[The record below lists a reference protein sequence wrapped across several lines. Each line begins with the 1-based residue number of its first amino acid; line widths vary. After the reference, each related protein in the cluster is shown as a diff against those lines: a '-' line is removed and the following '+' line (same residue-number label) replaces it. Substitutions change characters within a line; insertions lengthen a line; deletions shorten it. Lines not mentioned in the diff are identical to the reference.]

1 MSNEKKQ
8 KKNQW
13 IIDRAFNLK
22 LENESRLRD
31 ILECCNKVKYGKMT
45 REEAGKKIV
54 EKKASPSIERY
65 EKSTA
70 TAMRSFGFIEDTY
83 CTTEISDKFVNGE
96 ISYPQLIL
104 FQLIKKEFIYS
115 EEYKPV
121 KPIYILLK
129 VLLFLYN
136 KDKINKSFC
145 WIDAYDYQ
153 KYLTEIKSYD
163 EIDDFAEKIYQDKK
177 SKTERNLEFLIN
189 HFDIWYN
196 TLITTDIFEPYDSN
210 KKYTLTLNFN
220 ELSLIQYIYNNYP
233 KSTIFNS
240 HTIPGGSKTDKIKLL
255 HNYGRENSSIYEIMP
270 DIKLSPIKEIPNLQT
285 NDKKILSLYLI
296 DGYSFR
302 DIDQEVLGNVYDT
315 RGFFSK
321 MIISG
326 KYGINNYK
334 GIWKPFKNNINF
346 IKNNKKYSD
355 IKDVID
361 IIFGGDIMEE
371 NKKLHNRQK
380 RNHELY
386 GLNRILYGAPGT
398 GKTYSTAKL
407 ALAVIENKP
416 IEEIDNKYTN
426 REELMAKYREYTE
439 SGKIVFTTFH
449 QSYGYEDFIQGLRPN
464 TNSNQLSFKIVDGVF
479 KKISEQAMED
489 DDGDY
494 VIIIDEINRGN
505 ISKIFGELI
514 TLIESDKRWGELN
527 QMSVTL
533 PSGDLFAV
541 PNNLYII
548 GTMNSADKSIS
559 LIDTALRRRFEFIE
573 QMPDESLINDD
584 KLKTVF
590 NCLNKILI
598 KELESTDLLVGH
610 AYFINKEENDLP
622 NILNNQII
630 PLLYEYFYDDR
641 KKVRLVVS
649 EITSNTNV
657 EIDEIN
663 KNGRISVK
671 IKGE

>member
-1 MSNEKKQ
+1 M
-8 KKNQW
+8 
-13 IIDRAFNLK
+13 
-22 LENESRLRD
+22 
-31 ILECCNKVKYGKMT
+31 
-45 REEAGKKIV
+45 KI
-54 EKKASPSIERY
+54 
-65 EKSTA
+65 
-70 TAMRSFGFIEDTY
+70 
-83 CTTEISDKFVNGE
+83 
-96 ISYPQLIL
+96 
-104 FQLIKKEFIYS
+104 
-115 EEYKPV
+115 
-121 KPIYILLK
+121 
-129 VLLFLYN
+129 
-136 KDKINKSFC
+136 
-145 WIDAYDYQ
+145 
-153 KYLTEIKSYD
+153 
-163 EIDDFAEKIYQDKK
+163 
-177 SKTERNLEFLIN
+177 ERNLEFTIN

-196 TLITTDIFEPYDSN
+196 TLITTDIFEPYDLN

-220 ELSLIQYIYNNYP
+220 ELLLIQYIYNNYP
-233 KSTIFNS
+233 KNTIFNS
-240 HTIPGGSKTDKIKLL
+240 HTIPGGSKADKINAL
-255 HNYGRENSSIYEIMP
+255 HNYGREDSSIYEIMP
-270 DIKLSPIKEIPNLQT
+270 EIRLNPSKEIPNLQT
-285 NDKKILSLYLI
+285 DDQKILSLYLI

-302 DIDQEVLGNVYDT
+302 DIDQAVLGNVYDT

-326 KYGINNYK
+326 KYGINNRNYK

-355 IKDVID
+355 IKNVID
-361 IIFGGDIMEE
+361 IVFGGDIMEE
-371 NKKLHNRQK
+371 NKKLRNRQE
-380 RNHELY
+380 RNHTLY

-407 ALAVIENKP
+407 ALAVIENKT
-416 IEEIDNKYTN
+416 INEIDNTYTS
-426 REELMAKYREYTE
+426 RDKLMAKYREYTE
-439 SGKIVFTTFH
+439 LGKIVFTTFH
-449 QSYGYEDFIQGLRPN
+449 QSYGYEDFIQGLRPD
-464 TNSNQLSFKIVDGVF
+464 TNSTQLSFKNVDGVF

-489 DDGDY
+489 DDSDY

-573 QMPDESLINDD
+573 QMPNDSFIEND

-590 NCLNKILI
+590 NCLNKILV
-598 KELESTDLLVGH
+598 KELDSTDLLVGH
-610 AYFINKEENDLP
+610 AYFINKKESDLP

-641 KKVRLVVS
+641 KKVHSVVS

-657 EIDEIN
+657 EIDESNI
-663 KNGRISVK
+663 NGRISVK
-671 IKGE
+671 ITGE